1 MCTSYGKLMRMLILG
16 EKHLASSP
24 LRNPQLHPRR
34 NADILSDREGQP
46 KSLINHLPQKGG
58 FSLVI
63 RRAWTNAKWVPSCSA
78 FVGLALVVLLLTRV
92 APGSIPH
99 VSSNSPTVNSSRQH
113 GPKPCFDQD
122 EAYGCVAIAV
132 FSPAIPLAFSP
143 LMQASDPIVP
153 LDASGTHYTRPP
165 PLV

>member
-1 MCTSYGKLMRMLILG
+1 MK
-16 EKHLASSP
+16 SSWRRV
-24 LRNPQLHPRR
+24 LQNPQLDPPRD
-34 NADILSDREGQP
+34 ADILSDREGQP

-58 FSLVI
+58 GSLVI
-63 RRAWTNAKWVPSCSA
+63 RRTWTNAEWLPSCSG

-92 APGSIPH
+92 APGSFPH
-99 VSSNSPTVNSSRQH
+99 VSSNGPTVNSSRQH
-113 GPKPCFDQD
+113 DPKPCFDQD

-143 LMQASDPIVP
+143 LMPASDPIIC